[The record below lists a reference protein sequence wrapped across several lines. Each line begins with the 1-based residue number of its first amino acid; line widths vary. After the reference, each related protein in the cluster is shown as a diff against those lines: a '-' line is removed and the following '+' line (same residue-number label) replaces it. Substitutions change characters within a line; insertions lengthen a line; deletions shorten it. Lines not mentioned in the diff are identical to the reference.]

1 MVLSLSGL
9 MTIRNILAYS
19 SIVKKNPD
27 NNSCTTAN
35 SFALVDLVQSTSK
48 ILPFS
53 IANSVWSGQEMWVL
67 ITPVSMHT
75 NKSTFNPPQQMWYR
89 KFVFL
94 IIEWRFW
101 QFCINIFLW
110 RVNQRFKLLF
120 VYKSELVMMLTS
132 KFDVNGNTIVC
143 RWNEISWK
151 F

>member
-53 IANSVWSGQEMWVL
+53 IANSVWSGQGDVSINYARFDAHQQIYFQSTTTNVVQKICVFDYRMKILAVL
-67 ITPVSMHT
+67 HQHIFMKS
-75 NKSTFNPPQQMWYR
+75 KSTIQTFICVQ
-89 KFVFL
+89 K
-94 IIEWRFW
+94 
-101 QFCINIFLW
+101 
-110 RVNQRFKLLF
+110 
-120 VYKSELVMMLTS
+120 
-132 KFDVNGNTIVC
+132 
-143 RWNEISWK
+143 
-151 F
+151 